1 MNKRV
6 LLVFPHFNSSA
17 FYGDFQKVAPS
28 LPPIS
33 LMYLSSYLKSK
44 GLEVK
49 ILDGQ
54 VENMD
59 ESALSEVVR
68 DYEPGFVGITCK
80 TPMYAAS
87 QRVARVVKEN
97 FPGIKTVMGGVHPTV
112 LPDETMKEELFD
124 YVVRGEGEETLHELV
139 LAEVAGQEM
148 NRIPGLT
155 WRRNGR
161 VVHNPDRPLPTD
173 LDALPFPDL
182 EGIPLNRYH
191 QVPDAVFVEPIRVII
206 TSRGCP
212 YKCIFC
218 SARQMSG
225 YRYRA
230 RSAKNVVDEWEILV
244 NEHGGRQVI
253 VLDDNFSVNKQRAMD
268 ICSELIERGLHKKAV
283 WTTACRADQVD
294 LELCRKMKEAGCA
307 LISYGV
313 ESGTQRLLD
322 LIQKGTNLSTIRWAV
337 NTARKAGLKVRG
349 TMILG
354 LPTETVEET
363 KRSIALAKELKLDV
377 CKFSIAT
384 PYPGTALYQVAM
396 EEGGF
401 DNRDWSRFSSQ
412 AGYTDFDPVYTPKGR
427 TPEDIKYWQ
436 RYATRSFYLRP
447 RQLFHLVRN
456 IKNKG
461 DIAMY
466 WQAAK
471 SLMLRRK
478 PKGAAADFVSE
489 VTTAS

>member
-1 MNKRV
+1 MMNDKV
-6 LLVFPHFNSSA
+6 LLVFPHFNSSV
-17 FYGDFQKVAPS
+17 FYGDFQEVAPS

-33 LMYLSSYLKSK
+33 LMYLAAYLKERK
-44 GLEVK
+44 IEVQ

-59 ESALSEVVR
+59 EKLLIEKIREFDPCFIGV
-68 DYEPGFVGITCK
+68 TCK
-80 TPMYAAS
+80 TPMFTAS
-87 QRVARVVKEN
+87 QRVVQTVKAHFPHVRTVV
-97 FPGIKTVMGGVHPTV
+97 GGVHPTV
-112 LPDETMKEELFD
+112 LPDDTMKDRNIDFL
-124 YVVRGEGEETLHELV
+124 VRGEGEETLYELV
-139 LAEVAGQEM
+139 QAVTRGQSLGG
-148 NRIPGLT
+148 ISGLT
-155 WRRNGR
+155 YREGER
-161 VVHNPDRPLPTD
+161 VVHNPDRPLPVE
-173 LDALPFPDL
+173 LDELPFPDMD
-182 EGIPLNRYH
+182 GIPLDRYH

-230 RSAKNVVDEWEILV
+230 RSPKNVVDEWEELV
-244 NEHGGRQVI
+244 RKYGGRQII
-253 VLDDNFSVNKQRAMD
+253 VLDDNFSVNKKRSME
-268 ICSELIERGLHKKAV
+268 ICDLLIERGLHKEAV
-283 WTTACRADQVD
+283 WTAACRVDQID
-294 LELCRKMKEAGCA
+294 LELCQKMKAAGCA
-307 LISYGV
+307 LISFGI
-313 ESGTQRLLD
+313 ETGTQRLMD
-322 LIQKGTNLSTIRWAV
+322 LIQKGTNLNTVRWAV
-337 NTARKAGLKVRG
+337 KTAKSAGLKTRG
-349 TMILG
+349 TIILG

-363 KRSIALAKELKLDV
+363 KATIQFTKELGLDT

-436 RYATRSFYLRP
+436 RYATRSFYMRP
-447 RQLFHLVRN
+447 KQILHLIRN

-471 SLMLRRK
+471 TLMLRKRK
-478 PKGAAADFVSE
+478 KEE
-489 VTTAS
+489 VAC